1 VAESET
7 QTPDAEIA
15 VTPAE
20 LRAPKL
26 PLQSL
31 GGYSRGDTDRLLDR
45 AAKALDEAHERLA
58 EEARRRT
65 ASVEQTVGEVLV
77 TAHHAA
83 ESVRDEAQQ
92 QADAVL
98 VAARASAQELVDKAD
113 AVLVAARAS
122 AQELVEKSEREAQE
136 IEAAKARV
144 AEALAEEHEKA
155 RASREDV
162 EREIAVLQADA
173 RRVRLTIDE
182 FRDQWLNLISETLRQ
197 LELRF
202 PNAEAAADEIETLQ
216 DDLRS
221 RLTTVESAP
230 EPGKSSPD
238 KAS

>member
-1 VAESET
+1 MKPRSLEETRLAESET
-7 QTPDAEIA
+7 QTPDAEVA

-20 LRAPKL
+20 LWAPKL

-31 GGYSRGDTDRLLDR
+31 GGYSRADTDRLLDR
-45 AAKALDEAHERLA
+45 AAKALDEAHERLV

-83 ESVRDEAQQ
+83 ESVRHEAQQ

-98 VAARASAQELVDKAD
+98 VAARASAQELVEKA
-113 AVLVAARAS
+113 
-122 AQELVEKSEREAQE
+122 EREAQE

-144 AEALAEEHEKA
+144 EEALAEEQEKA

-173 RRVRLTIDE
+173 RRVRSAIDE
-182 FRDQWLNLISETLRQ
+182 FRDQWLNLMSETLRQ

-202 PNAEAAADEIETLQ
+202 PNAEAAADEIGTLH

-230 EPGKSSPD
+230 APGKSSPD

>member
-31 GGYSRGDTDRLLDR
+31 GGYSRADTDRLLDR
-45 AAKALDEAHERLA
+45 AAKALDEARERLA
-58 EEARRRT
+58 EEARRRA

-77 TAHHAA
+77 TAHRAA
-83 ESVRDEAQQ
+83 ESVRNEAQQ
-92 QADAVL
+92 QGDAI
-98 VAARASAQELVDKAD
+98 
-113 AVLVAARAS
+113 LVAARAS
-122 AQELVEKSEREAQE
+122 AQELVEKAEREAQE

-144 AEALAEEHEKA
+144 EEALAAEHEKA

-173 RRVRLTIDE
+173 RRVRSAIDE
-182 FRDQWLNLISETLRQ
+182 FRDQWLNLMSETLRQ

-202 PNAEAAADEIETLQ
+202 PNAEAAADEIETLH

-230 EPGKSSPD
+230 APGKSSPD

>member
-31 GGYSRGDTDRLLDR
+31 GGYSRADTDRLLDR
-45 AAKALDEAHERLA
+45 AAKALDEAHQRLA

-83 ESVRDEAQQ
+83 ESVRHEAQQ

-98 VAARASAQELVDKAD
+98 VAARASAQELVEKA
-113 AVLVAARAS
+113 
-122 AQELVEKSEREAQE
+122 EREAQE

-144 AEALAEEHEKA
+144 EEALAEEHEKA

-173 RRVRLTIDE
+173 RRVRSAIDE
-182 FRDQWLNLISETLRQ
+182 FRDQWLNLMSETLRQ

-202 PNAEAAADEIETLQ
+202 PNAEAAADEIETLH

-230 EPGKSSPD
+230 APGKSSPD

>member
-7 QTPDAEIA
+7 QTPDAETA

-31 GGYSRGDTDRLLDR
+31 GGYSRADTDRLLDR

-83 ESVRDEAQQ
+83 ESVRNEAQQ
-92 QADAVL
+92 QADAAL
-98 VAARASAQELVDKAD
+98 VAARA
-113 AVLVAARAS
+113 R
-122 AQELVEKSEREAQE
+122 AQELVEKAEREAQE

-144 AEALAEEHEKA
+144 EEALAEEHEKA

-173 RRVRLTIDE
+173 RRVRSAIDE
-182 FRDQWLNLISETLRQ
+182 FRDQWLNLMSETLRQ

-202 PNAEAAADEIETLQ
+202 PNAEAAADEIESLH

-221 RLTTVESAP
+221 RLTTVESVPA
-230 EPGKSSPD
+230 PGKSSPD

>member
-31 GGYSRGDTDRLLDR
+31 GGYSRAETDRLLDR

-83 ESVRDEAQQ
+83 ESVRNEARQ

-98 VAARASAQELVDKAD
+98 VAARASAQELVEKAEQE
-113 AVLVAARAS
+113 
-122 AQELVEKSEREAQE
+122 AQEL
-136 IEAAKARV
+136 EAAKARV
-144 AEALAEEHEKA
+144 KEALAEEQEKA

-162 EREIAVLQADA
+162 EREIAALQADA
-173 RRVRLTIDE
+173 RRARSAIDE

-202 PNAEAAADEIETLQ
+202 PNADAAADEIESLH

-221 RLTTVESAP
+221 RLTTAESAP
-230 EPGKSSPD
+230 APSKSTPD
-238 KAS
+238 KAG

>member
-1 VAESET
+1 MVVEMITGQIGERRRAHRDPVETVLRKAVARGLDRDML
-7 QTPDAEIA
+7 DALRRQFGEIA
-15 VTPAE
+15 
-20 LRAPKL
+20 
-26 PLQSL
+26 LQGHRV
-31 GGYSRGDTDRLLDR
+31 GGGQRPG
-45 AAKALDEAHERLA
+45 AAARRRHQPERS
-58 EEARRRT
+58 EARRRT

-83 ESVRDEAQQ
+83 ESVRHEAQQ

-98 VAARASAQELVDKAD
+98 VAARASAQELVEKA
-113 AVLVAARAS
+113 
-122 AQELVEKSEREAQE
+122 EREAQE

-144 AEALAEEHEKA
+144 EEALAEEQEKA

-173 RRVRLTIDE
+173 RRVRSAIDE
-182 FRDQWLNLISETLRQ
+182 FRDQWLNLMSETLRQ

-202 PNAEAAADEIETLQ
+202 PNAEAAADEIGTLH

-230 EPGKSSPD
+230 APGKSSPD

>member
-20 LRAPKL
+20 LRAPTL

-31 GGYSRGDTDRLLDR
+31 GGYSRADTDRLLDR
-45 AAKALDEAHERLA
+45 AAKALDEAHQRLA

-83 ESVRDEAQQ
+83 ESVRHEAQQ

-98 VAARASAQELVDKAD
+98 VAARASAQELVEKA
-113 AVLVAARAS
+113 
-122 AQELVEKSEREAQE
+122 EREAQE

-144 AEALAEEHEKA
+144 EEALAEEHEKA

-173 RRVRLTIDE
+173 RQVRSAIDE

-197 LELRF
+197 LEVRF
-202 PNAEAAADEIETLQ
+202 PSADASAHEIENLH

-221 RLTTVESAP
+221 RLTQPQDEDRPQPDPTVESAP
-230 EPGKSSPD
+230 APGISTPD
-238 KAS
+238 KAV

>member
-1 VAESET
+1 MAESET

-20 LRAPKL
+20 LRGTKL

-31 GGYSRGDTDRLLDR
+31 GGYSRADTDRLLDR
-45 AAKALDEAHERLA
+45 AAKALDEAQERLA

-83 ESVRDEAQQ
+83 ESVRHEAQQ

-98 VAARASAQELVDKAD
+98 VAARASAQELVEKA
-113 AVLVAARAS
+113 
-122 AQELVEKSEREAQE
+122 EREAQE

-144 AEALAEEHEKA
+144 EEALAEEHEKA

-173 RRVRLTIDE
+173 RRVRSAIDE

-202 PNAEAAADEIETLQ
+202 PNAEAAADEIGTLH

-221 RLTTVESAP
+221 RLTTAESATV
-230 EPGKSSPD
+230 PGKSSPD

>member
-1 VAESET
+1 MAESET

-31 GGYSRGDTDRLLDR
+31 GGYSRADTDRLLDR

-83 ESVRDEAQQ
+83 ESVRHEAQQ

-98 VAARASAQELVDKAD
+98 VAARASAQELVEKA
-113 AVLVAARAS
+113 
-122 AQELVEKSEREAQE
+122 EREAQE

-144 AEALAEEHEKA
+144 EEALAEEHEKA

-173 RRVRLTIDE
+173 RRVRSAIDE
-182 FRDQWLNLISETLRQ
+182 FRDQWLNLISETLKQ

-202 PNAEAAADEIETLQ
+202 PNAEAAADEIGTLH

-221 RLTTVESAP
+221 RLTTAESATV
-230 EPGKSSPD
+230 PGKSSPD

>member
-31 GGYSRGDTDRLLDR
+31 GGYSRADTDRLLDR
-45 AAKALDEAHERLA
+45 AAKALDEARERLA

-83 ESVRDEAQQ
+83 ESVRHEAQQ

-98 VAARASAQELVDKAD
+98 VAAQ
-113 AVLVAARAS
+113 AS
-122 AQELVEKSEREAQE
+122 AQELVEKAERKAQE

-144 AEALAEEHEKA
+144 KEALAEEQEKA

-162 EREIAVLQADA
+162 EREIAALQADA
-173 RRVRLTIDE
+173 RRVRSAIDE
-182 FRDQWLNLISETLRQ
+182 FRDQWLNLMSETLRQ

-202 PNAEAAADEIETLQ
+202 PNAEAAADEIGTLH

-230 EPGKSSPD
+230 VPGKSSPD

>member
-20 LRAPKL
+20 LRTPKL

-31 GGYSRGDTDRLLDR
+31 GGYSRADTDRLLDR

-98 VAARASAQELVDKAD
+98 VAARASAQELVENA
-113 AVLVAARAS
+113 
-122 AQELVEKSEREAQE
+122 EREAQE

-144 AEALAEEHEKA
+144 EEALAEEHEKA

-162 EREIAVLQADA
+162 EREIAVLQVDA
-173 RRVRLTIDE
+173 RRVRSAIDE
-182 FRDQWLNLISETLRQ
+182 FRDQWLDLMSETLRQ

-202 PNAEAAADEIETLQ
+202 PNAEAATDKIETLH
-216 DDLRS
+216 DDLRG
-221 RLTTVESAP
+221 RLTTVESVSA
-230 EPGKSSPD
+230 PGKSTPD

>member
-1 VAESET
+1 VAETET

-20 LRAPKL
+20 LRASKL

-31 GGYSRGDTDRLLDR
+31 GGYSRADTDRLLER

-58 EEARRRT
+58 EEARRRA

-77 TAHHAA
+77 TAHRAA
-83 ESVRDEAQQ
+83 DGVRNEAQQ

-98 VAARASAQELVDKAD
+98 VAARASAQELVEKA
-113 AVLVAARAS
+113 
-122 AQELVEKSEREAQE
+122 EREAQE

-144 AEALAEEHEKA
+144 EEALAEEHEKA

-173 RRVRLTIDE
+173 RRVRSAIDE
-182 FRDQWLNLISETLRQ
+182 FRDQWLNLMSETLRQ

-202 PNAEAAADEIETLQ
+202 PNAEAAADEIETLH

-221 RLTTVESAP
+221 RLTTVESVPA
-230 EPGKSSPD
+230 PGKSSPD

>member
-1 VAESET
+1 MAESET

-31 GGYSRGDTDRLLDR
+31 GGYSRADTDRLLDR

-83 ESVRDEAQQ
+83 ESVRNEAQQ

-98 VAARASAQELVDKAD
+98 VAARASAQELVEKA
-113 AVLVAARAS
+113 
-122 AQELVEKSEREAQE
+122 EREAQE

-144 AEALAEEHEKA
+144 EEALAEEHEKA

-173 RRVRLTIDE
+173 RRVRSAIDE

-202 PNAEAAADEIETLQ
+202 PNAEAAADEIGTLH

-221 RLTTVESAP
+221 RLTTAESATV
-230 EPGKSSPD
+230 PGKSSPD

>member
-1 VAESET
+1 VAETET

-31 GGYSRGDTDRLLDR
+31 GGYSRADTDRLLER

-58 EEARRRT
+58 EEARRRA

-77 TAHHAA
+77 TAHRAA
-83 ESVRDEAQQ
+83 DGVRNEAQQ

-98 VAARASAQELVDKAD
+98 VAARASAQELVEKAE
-113 AVLVAARAS
+113 
-122 AQELVEKSEREAQE
+122 QEAQE

-144 AEALAEEHEKA
+144 EEALAEEHEKA

-173 RRVRLTIDE
+173 RRVRSAIDE
-182 FRDQWLNLISETLRQ
+182 FRNQWLNLISETLRE

-202 PNAEAAADEIETLQ
+202 PNAEAADEMGTLH

-221 RLTTVESAP
+221 RLTTAESAAV
-230 EPGKSSPD
+230 PGKSSPD

>member
-1 VAESET
+1 MAESET

-31 GGYSRGDTDRLLDR
+31 GGYSRADTDRLLDR

-83 ESVRDEAQQ
+83 ESVRHEAQQ

-98 VAARASAQELVDKAD
+98 VAARASAQELVEKA
-113 AVLVAARAS
+113 
-122 AQELVEKSEREAQE
+122 EREAQE

-144 AEALAEEHEKA
+144 EEALAEEHEKA

-173 RRVRLTIDE
+173 RRVRSAIDE
-182 FRDQWLNLISETLRQ
+182 FRDQWLNLISETLRE

-202 PNAEAAADEIETLQ
+202 PNAEAAADEIGTLH

-221 RLTTVESAP
+221 RLTTAESATV
-230 EPGKSSPD
+230 PGKSSPD

>member
-1 VAESET
+1 MAESET

-31 GGYSRGDTDRLLDR
+31 GGYSRADTDRLLDR

-77 TAHHAA
+77 TAHRAA
-83 ESVRDEAQQ
+83 ESVRHEAQQ

-98 VAARASAQELVDKAD
+98 VAARASAQELVEKA
-113 AVLVAARAS
+113 
-122 AQELVEKSEREAQE
+122 EREAQE

-144 AEALAEEHEKA
+144 EEALAEEHEKA

-173 RRVRLTIDE
+173 RRVRSAIDE
-182 FRDQWLNLISETLRQ
+182 FRDQWLNLMSETLRQ

-202 PNAEAAADEIETLQ
+202 PNAEAAADEMGTLH

-221 RLTTVESAP
+221 RLTTAESATV
-230 EPGKSSPD
+230 PGKSSPD

>member
-31 GGYSRGDTDRLLDR
+31 GGYSRADTDRLLDR
-45 AAKALDEAHERLA
+45 AAKALDEARERLA

-83 ESVRDEAQQ
+83 ESVRIEAQQ
-92 QADAVL
+92 
-98 VAARASAQELVDKAD
+98 SAD

-122 AQELVEKSEREAQE
+122 AQELVEKAEREAQE

-144 AEALAEEHEKA
+144 EEALAEEHEKA

-182 FRDQWLNLISETLRQ
+182 FRDQWLNLISETLRE

-202 PNAEAAADEIETLQ
+202 PNTKAAADEMGTLH

-221 RLTTVESAP
+221 RLTTAESAAV
-230 EPGKSSPD
+230 PGKSSPGQGEL
-238 KAS
+238 S

>member
-1 VAESET
+1 MAESET

-15 VTPAE
+15 VTPVE

-31 GGYSRGDTDRLLDR
+31 GGYSRADTDRLLDR

-58 EEARRRT
+58 EEARRRK

-77 TAHHAA
+77 TAHRAA
-83 ESVRDEAQQ
+83 ESVRNEAQQ

-98 VAARASAQELVDKAD
+98 VAARASAQKVVEKAEQET
-113 AVLVAARAS
+113 
-122 AQELVEKSEREAQE
+122 QELD
-136 IEAAKARV
+136 AAKARLE
-144 AEALAEEHEKA
+144 EALAEEQEKA

-162 EREIAVLQADA
+162 EREIAALQADA
-173 RRVRLTIDE
+173 RRVRSAIDE

-202 PNAEAAADEIETLQ
+202 PNADAAAGEIETLH

-221 RLTTVESAP
+221 RLTTAEPAP
-230 EPGKSSPD
+230 AQGKSTPE
-238 KAS
+238 KAG

>member
-1 VAESET
+1 MAESET

-15 VTPAE
+15 VTPTE
-20 LRAPKL
+20 LRTPKL

-31 GGYSRGDTDRLLDR
+31 GGYSRAETDRLLDR

-83 ESVRDEAQQ
+83 ESVRHEAQQ
-92 QADAVL
+92 QGDAI
-98 VAARASAQELVDKAD
+98 
-113 AVLVAARAS
+113 LVAARAS
-122 AQELVEKSEREAQE
+122 AQELVEKAQREAQE

-144 AEALAEEHEKA
+144 EEAFAEEQEKA

-162 EREIAVLQADA
+162 EREIALLQADA
-173 RRVRLTIDE
+173 RRVRSAIDE
-182 FRDQWLNLISETLRQ
+182 LRDQWLNLISETLRQ

-202 PNAEAAADEIETLQ
+202 PNAEAAADEIGTLH

-221 RLTTVESAP
+221 RLTTAESATV
-230 EPGKSSPD
+230 PGKSSPD